1 DGMRAWQDSEDQD
14 LSDAYEL
21 AHGLVALA
29 DGDAE
34 AAHPALERI
43 SREGAVNYGNGENFR
58 SAWPAAMDATLA
70 LGRLDAADGPVDLL
84 EQIPPGVVA
93 PYLRAQL
100 SRGRACVAAARG
112 QHDVVER
119 HFRAAI
125 DTLGVLGYPYWR
137 S

>member
-1 DGMRAWQDSEDQD
+1 MRVSRSRNRWRSRVARAVTPRGAWPLRTSAT
-14 LSDAYEL
+14 SFSSSVI
-21 AHGLVALA
+21 GTGALA
-29 DGDAE
+29 
-34 AAHPALERI
+34 
-43 SREGAVNYGNGENFR
+43 
-58 SAWPAAMDATLA
+58 
-70 LGRLDAADGPVDLL
+70 RLDAADELLDLL

-137 S
+137 SVAEIDFAAWLGGQG